1 MSCDIIFNVRKGVV
15 VASAGA
21 WVVESCDEQTISI
34 TYLSSGP
41 TSGACSTTIELPM
54 AAFLNYKNF
63 CEQTHLDIDLTKS
76 NIPNIIA
83 NHSHRPSSMSHAHN
97 YGALAQK

>member
-1 MSCDIIFNVRKGVV
+1 MSCDIIFNVRKGLA

-41 TSGACSTTIELPM
+41 TSGASSATIDLPM
-54 AAFLNYKNF
+54 AVFLNYKNF
-63 CEQTHLDIDLTKS
+63 CEQTHIDVDLT
-76 NIPNIIA
+76 
-83 NHSHRPSSMSHAHN
+83 RFC
-97 YGALAQK
+97 